1 MGRIPFLTVF
11 ALVLFF
17 SCCAGAN
24 GEHFLPRPAP
34 PTGRKAP
41 PGRVFKRSTGEEI
54 PPYNTVY
61 YFDQLVDHNDPS
73 LGTFKQRYWHT
84 AEFYEPA
91 GPIILNTPGENNA
104 ERYTFYLTNQ
114 TITGY
119 MAQIFNG
126 ATVILEHRF
135 FGLSNPVEDLKGTT
149 LAKYHTI
156 DQAVGDL
163 EYFAGNVKLPM
174 DSGGEVAPGKAP
186 WILTGGSYPGALTA
200 WTMYKKPGL
209 FHAGWSSSG
218 PVQPIYNFWRYYE
231 PIREHMP
238 KNCSADVE
246 AVIAL
251 VDKTIDS
258 NDAIEI
264 QELKANFGMSNVTN
278 IDDFAATLTTPFYK
292 WQDITPDSGPMT
304 EFGEFCDALEV
315 DETGQHAPEQG
326 WGVEKALASWGS
338 YFTET
343 FLQRRCRGQRS
354 IAECLNTQ
362 PANATV
368 DLGSI
373 NTTIDNASQSWMW
386 FVCNEVGWHQVG
398 APAGEKTPRLVSRYH
413 TTEYM
418 SKFCKLQ
425 FPDAPTGGEKA
436 LDRTIATYG
445 GWNVTVDRMVS
456 VVGGRDPWR
465 EATLG
470 ASSLN
475 RTSTE
480 RMPTVF
486 AAGGT
491 HCADMIMDYGMLD
504 STIGVAVS
512 EGLGYMQKWIE
523 EWEPDPDPSNKDL
536 KGSDPAKSTN
546 GYDGGLHLLKGW
558 QYRVALYLGTS
569 VASWIMLG
577 ECL

>member
-200 WTMYKKPGL
+200 WTMYN
-209 FHAGWSSSG
+209 
-218 PVQPIYNFWRYYE
+218 NFWRYYE

-278 IDDFAATLTTPFYK
+278 IDDFAATRMPYPVLHSYPSYPHSGFIVTTPFYK

-354 IAECLNTQ
+354 IA
-362 PANATV
+362 
-368 DLGSI
+368 
-373 NTTIDNASQSWMW
+373 
-386 FVCNEVGWHQVG
+386 
-398 APAGEKTPRLVSRYH
+398 
-413 TTEYM
+413 
-418 SKFCKLQ
+418 
-425 FPDAPTGGEKA
+425 
-436 LDRTIATYG
+436 
-445 GWNVTVDRMVS
+445 
-456 VVGGRDPWR
+456 
-465 EATLG
+465 
-470 ASSLN
+470 
-475 RTSTE
+475 
-480 RMPTVF
+480 
-486 AAGGT
+486 
-491 HCADMIMDYGMLD
+491 
-504 STIGVAVS
+504 
-512 EGLGYMQKWIE
+512 
-523 EWEPDPDPSNKDL
+523 
-536 KGSDPAKSTN
+536 
-546 GYDGGLHLLKGW
+546 
-558 QYRVALYLGTS
+558 
-569 VASWIMLG
+569 
-577 ECL
+577 